1 VRDTGC
7 WVLSA
12 GHWVLGAG
20 CWVLGAGCWV
30 PSKLA
35 KNGPLL
41 ARVSTIALGD
51 KKNLRPGSSGCPAGI
66 EELSDETTPAGR

>member
-1 VRDTGC
+1 M
-7 WVLSA
+7 
-12 GHWVLGAG
+12 LGTG
-20 CWVLGAGCWV
+20 CWVLGAGCQA
-30 PSKLA
+30 PLA

-41 ARVSTIALGD
+41 ARVITIALGD